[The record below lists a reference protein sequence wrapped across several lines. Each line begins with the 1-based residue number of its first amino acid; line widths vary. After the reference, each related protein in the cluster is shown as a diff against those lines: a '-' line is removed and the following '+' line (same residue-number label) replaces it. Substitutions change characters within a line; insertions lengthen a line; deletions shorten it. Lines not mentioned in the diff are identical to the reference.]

1 MFGTSGF
8 LNNRLIIRVQE
19 IGVFLMTLIAA
30 APNTPAEPTVEAINA
45 IMDIYA
51 DADFDYDG
59 PVFVNCGFLAH
70 LQKAL
75 PNVRTMV
82 SDRLIFCPPPDLPNL
97 YIRYFPA
104 FGFVSTFVACG
115 VFLNTWLLGL
125 SPGKPSGTEAS
136 IHLNWLAILEPS
148 SMGPVKVTIGIT
160 ILLHWRDL
168 DPP

>member
-1 MFGTSGF
+1 M
-8 LNNRLIIRVQE
+8 QE

-82 SDRLIFCPPPDLPNL
+82 SNRLIFCFFDLPNFKSSV
-97 YIRYFPA
+97 IFPLL
-104 FGFVSTFVACG
+104 VSFQ
-115 VFLNTWLLGL
+115 L
-125 SPGKPSGTEAS
+125 
-136 IHLNWLAILEPS
+136 
-148 SMGPVKVTIGIT
+148 
-160 ILLHWRDL
+160 LLHVGFS
-168 DPP
+168 

>member
-1 MFGTSGF
+1 
-8 LNNRLIIRVQE
+8 
-19 IGVFLMTLIAA
+19 MTLIAA

-82 SDRLIFCPPPDLPNL
+82 SNRLIFCFLLICRIPNHPL
-97 YIRYFPA
+97 FSRFWFRFNFCCMRDFPEYLA
-104 FGFVSTFVACG
+104 AGSALV
-115 VFLNTWLLGL
+115 
-125 SPGKPSGTEAS
+125 KPSGTEAF
-136 IHLNWLAILEPS
+136 IHLNWLAILEPG
-148 SMGPVKVTIGIT
+148 SMGPCQGYYWD
-160 ILLHWRDL
+160 H
-168 DPP
+168 DPSALAGSLTHLEGPLVHSTP